1 MLVLVP
7 KLRIPYPILLVLG
20 GLALGFVPGLPEIDL
35 PPDLVLVGVLPPLLY
50 GAAFF
55 TSLRDLRANL
65 RPVGLLAVGLV
76 LLTMVVVAV
85 VAHEIVPGLPWAA
98 AFVLGAVVSPTDPI
112 AATAIMQ
119 RLGVPRRL
127 VSIVEGESLVN
138 DGTAL
143 VAYRFAVVAAVSG
156 TFSLWE
162 AGIAFVL
169 NVAGGVV
176 VGLGVAWIVRQVR
189 RRLDFPPAEVT
200 ISLLTGYFAYI
211 PAELMGVSAVIAAVT
226 AGIYLGWYT
235 PELTTPEVRL
245 MGESAWEIVTFTLN
259 AILFTLIGLQLPG
272 ILDELD
278 AYSTADLLWW
288 ARRDLADRARR
299 PRRSGSTRRRSCRA
313 CSCGGSAS
321 ATRCRPPAALALI
334 TWSGMRGAVSLAAA
348 LAIPLTTDA
357 GEPFPERNLI
367 LFLTFAVIF
376 GTLVIQGLTLPAVIR
391 LLRLEDDGEDDAREE
406 AQARIHAASAALRPA
421 RRARRRGLGARRHG
435 RAGPRRLR
443 LPPEPLLGVA
453 RRRRRRLD
461 RGALARLP
469 AAPPR
474 AAERR
479 AGRRAASCGVAARSR
494 TRWRGASCATSTS
507 RTRGSRSD
515 GDVERPPRL
524 ARAGVRALARR
535 TAAPRA
541 ATRVGCAGRGTAHR
555 RPARRGGGDGPAGA
569 AAARARAR
577 RRDALGGRPGRESR
591 RAPQRH
597 APERSRRRPEPELP
611 LRQLERRAV
620 VHLPARDRPRAAQA
634 AEPHEPLLTRPRAG
648 VRAGNA
654 GVDGARPGAAAEA
667 RARPA
672 RADRADPRPRR
683 RPARAGRAAG
693 GVGGAPG
700 ASPSSRSARPAP
712 STSGCSSRGSR
723 RSSTRSS
730 TPGLPQ
736 LCLRHLP
743 GLEALLRS

>member
-1 MLVLVP
+1 VTDFSHHDLVSLLALLTAGTAMLVLVP

-119 RLGVPRRL
+119 RLGVPRRI

-143 VAYRFAVVAAVSG
+143 VAYRAAVVATVSG
-156 TFSLWE
+156 AFSIWE

-169 NVAGGVV
+169 SVVGGVI

-272 ILDELD
+272 ILDQLD
-278 AYSTADLLWW
+278 AYSAADLLWW
-288 ARRDLADRARR
+288 AVAIWLTVLVARALWVY
-299 PRRSGSTRRRSCRA
+299 
-313 CSCGGSAS
+313 
-321 ATRCRPPAALALI
+321 PAAK
-334 TWSGMRGAVSLAAA
+334 MRGAVSLAAA
-348 LAIPLTTDA
+348 LAIPLSTDA
-357 GEPFPERNLI
+357 GDPFPSRDLI

-391 LLRLEDDGEDDAREE
+391 LLDLEDDGEEAARDE
-406 AQARIHAASAALRPA
+406 AQARIRAAEAALVRLEELVDEEWVREDTAERVRGGYDFRRNRFSAWLDGADDGSIEA
-421 RRARRRGLGARRHG
+421 RSRDFQ
-435 RAGPRRLR
+435 RLR
-443 LPPEPLLGVA
+443 RELLNAERDAVNELRRSGEISEEVA
-453 RRRRRRLD
+453 RRVSRDLD
-461 RGALARLP
+461 LEDARL
-469 AAPPR
+469 
-474 AAERR
+474 EI
-479 AGRRAASCGVAARSR
+479 
-494 TRWRGASCATSTS
+494 
-507 RTRGSRSD
+507 
-515 GDVERPPRL
+515 
-524 ARAGVRALARR
+524 
-535 TAAPRA
+535 
-541 ATRVGCAGRGTAHR
+541 
-555 RPARRGGGDGPAGA
+555 
-569 AAARARAR
+569 
-577 RRDALGGRPGRESR
+577 
-591 RAPQRH
+591 
-597 APERSRRRPEPELP
+597 
-611 LRQLERRAV
+611 
-620 VHLPARDRPRAAQA
+620 
-634 AEPHEPLLTRPRAG
+634 
-648 VRAGNA
+648 
-654 GVDGARPGAAAEA
+654 
-667 RARPA
+667 
-672 RADRADPRPRR
+672 
-683 RPARAGRAAG
+683 
-693 GVGGAPG
+693 
-700 ASPSSRSARPAP
+700 
-712 STSGCSSRGSR
+712 
-723 RSSTRSS
+723 
-730 TPGLPQ
+730 
-736 LCLRHLP
+736 
-743 GLEALLRS
+743 